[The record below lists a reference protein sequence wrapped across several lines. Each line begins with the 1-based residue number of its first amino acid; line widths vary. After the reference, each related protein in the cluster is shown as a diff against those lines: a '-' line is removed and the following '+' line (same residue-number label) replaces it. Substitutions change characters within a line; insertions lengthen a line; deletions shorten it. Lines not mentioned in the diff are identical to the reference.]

1 MLGYPERRWGVPLI
15 DGGTQRLP
23 RIVGLGRALDLILTG
38 RMVGAEE
45 ALADGPGQRRSCPP
59 GAHMERAL
67 ALAEGLARFPQRTML
82 ADRRAAIEG
91 LRHDLCPRGSR
102 WRPRP
107 ARRSSQT
114 ARAVRRASRPARD
127 AGGGRGGLAGRIAP
141 RGQRRARRAGHA
153 CCRGFTDRLCRRWPT
168 SSQERP
174 ASSDSRLVER
184 LLENRQGKIYVL
196 VRENSKSRLDELV
209 ERWRWSWAPPPRI
222 ASSRSWATC
231 AGRCW
236 ASRQEQV
243 AELRGKMTH
252 FFHLAAVYDM
262 TAPAERNTAVNV
274 GGTTHAV
281 ELARAVDAKHLHHVS
296 SIAVAG
302 QYHGVFDEEM
312 FDEGQKLPSPYHRT
326 KFESERI
333 VREQPYVP
341 WRVYRPGIVVGDSQ
355 TGEMDKIDGPYYF
368 FKAIERLR
376 HLLPEWVP
384 LVGLDLGYTNVV
396 PVDWVAEAL
405 EHIAHEPDLD
415 GSAFHLT
422 DPRPQRVD
430 DLLNQLATVAHA
442 PRFAVSIDK
451 RLVDP
456 LPKWPLALAAAL
468 PPLRQMRGLALRELG
483 IPEQVIAHIE
493 LVPRFDTQETARA
506 LAGSPLEQP
515 PPMKDYVPR
524 LWEYWEREMDPDFG
538 RGRTLSEALGGKH
551 VMITGASSGIGR
563 SAALKVAAAG
573 RRPAAGGAQRREAR
587 GGARGDRRRGR
598 HRLRLRRGHL
608 RHRSR
613 STACSSACSP
623 ITATWTCSSTTPGRS
638 IRRSIAL
645 SYDRFHDFER
655 TIQLNYFGAVK
666 LIIGL
671 LPHMRERGSGHI
683 VNVSS
688 IGVQTNPPR
697 FSAYVASKAALDAFS
712 RVVASEMIGDGVTF
726 TTIHMPLVR
735 TPMIAPTKMYDAFPA
750 ISPEEAAD
758 MICEAMRSR
767 PKQMGTRIGKFGEVA
782 YSLNPSAVDR
792 LLHLAYRVF
801 PDSAASKG
809 QREAAEEH
817 VSFEQIAMA
826 TLTRGVHW

>member
-1 MLGYPERRWGVPLI
+1 MAYFV
-15 DGGTQRLP
+15 
-23 RIVGLGRALDLILTG
+23 TG
-38 RMVGAEE
+38 A
-45 ALADGPGQRRSCPP
+45 
-59 GAHMERAL
+59 
-67 ALAEGLARFPQRTML
+67 T
-82 ADRRAAIEG
+82 
-91 LRHDLCPRGSR
+91 
-102 WRPRP
+102 
-107 ARRSSQT
+107 
-114 ARAVRRASRPARD
+114 
-127 AGGGRGGLAGRIAP
+127 
-141 RGQRRARRAGHA
+141 
-153 CCRGFTDRLCRRWPT
+153 GFIG
-168 SSQERP
+168 
-174 ASSDSRLVER
+174 SRLVER
-184 LLENRQGKIYVL
+184 LLDKRQGKIYVL
-196 VRENSKSRLDELV
+196 VRESSKPRLDDLI
-209 ERWRWSWAPPPRI
+209 ERWGVVAGASAAARI
-222 ASSRSWATC
+222 EPLVGDLRRPLL
-231 AGRCW
+231 GLEK
-236 ASRQEQV
+236 EQV
-243 AELRGKMTH
+243 TELRGKINH

-281 ELARAVDAKHLHHVS
+281 ELARALDAKHLHHVS

-302 QYHGVFDEEM
+302 QYKGVFEESM

-355 TGEMDKIDGPYYF
+355 TGEMEKVDGPYYF
-368 FKAIERLR
+368 FKAIQRLR
-376 HLLPEWVP
+376 RLLPEWVP
-384 LVGLDLGYTNVV
+384 LVGLDLGYTNIV
-396 PVDWVAEAL
+396 PVDWVAGAL

-415 GSAFHLT
+415 GRAFHLT

-430 DLLNQLATVAHA
+430 ELINELAVAAHA
-442 PRFAVSIDK
+442 PRFALSVDK
-451 RLVDP
+451 RLIDP

-468 PPLRQMRGLALRELG
+468 PPWRQMRQLALRELG
-483 IPEQVIAHIE
+483 IPAEVLAHME
-493 LVPRFDTQETARA
+493 LVPRFDTHQAASA

-515 PPMKDYVPR
+515 PPLEEYVAR
-524 LWEYWEREMDPDFG
+524 LWDYWEREMDPDLR
-538 RGRTLSEALGGKH
+538 RGRTLKEALNGRH

-563 SAALKVAAAG
+563 ATAVKVAAAG
-573 RRPAAGGAQRREAR
+573 GVPLLVARNVENLEEVRAEIVAAGGTAYVYAADLSDIESVERLLERVLA
-587 GGARGDRRRGR
+587 D
-598 HRLRLRRGHL
+598 HRNIDMLVNN
-608 RHRSR
+608 
-613 STACSSACSP
+613 A
-623 ITATWTCSSTTPGRS
+623 GRS

-712 RVVASEMIGDGVTF
+712 RVVASEVVGDGVTF

-750 ISPEEAAD
+750 ISPDEAAD

-767 PKQMGTRIGKFGEVA
+767 PKEMGTRIGKFGEVA
-782 YSLNPSAVDR
+782 YSLSPKMVDR

-809 QREAAEEH
+809 QRDLEERA
-817 VSFEQIAMA
+817 SFEQIAMA

>member
-1 MLGYPERRWGVPLI
+1 MAYFVTGATGFI
-15 DGGTQRLP
+15 
-23 RIVGLGRALDLILTG
+23 GR
-38 RMVGAEE
+38 
-45 ALADGPGQRRSCPP
+45 
-59 GAHMERAL
+59 
-67 ALAEGLARFPQRTML
+67 
-82 ADRRAAIEG
+82 
-91 LRHDLCPRGSR
+91 
-102 WRPRP
+102 
-107 ARRSSQT
+107 
-114 ARAVRRASRPARD
+114 
-127 AGGGRGGLAGRIAP
+127 
-141 RGQRRARRAGHA
+141 
-153 CCRGFTDRLCRRWPT
+153 
-168 SSQERP
+168 
-174 ASSDSRLVER
+174 RLVER
-184 LLENRQGKIYVL
+184 LLENRQGTIYVL
-196 VRENSKSRLDELV
+196 VRENSKARLDDLI
-209 ERWRWSWAPPPRI
+209 ERWTMLVGPSAAERI
-222 ASSRSWATC
+222 EPVLGDLRRPLL
-231 AGRCW
+231 GVEK
-236 ASRQEQV
+236 EQV
-243 AELRGKMTH
+243 ADLRGKVTH

-262 TAPAERNTAVNV
+262 TAPSERNTAVNV

-281 ELARAVDAKHLHHVS
+281 ELARALDAKHLHHVS

-302 QYHGVFDEEM
+302 QYRGVFAEDM

-333 VREQPYVP
+333 IREQPYVP

-368 FKAIERLR
+368 FKAIERVR

-396 PVDWVAEAL
+396 PVDWVAGAL

-415 GSAFHLT
+415 GRAFHLT

-442 PRFAVSIDK
+442 PRFALSIDK

-468 PPLRQMRGLALRELG
+468 PPWRQVRGLALRELG
-483 IPEQVIAHIE
+483 IPAQVLAHIE
-493 LVPRFDTQETARA
+493 LVPRFDNHESARA
-506 LAGSPLEQP
+506 LAGSALEQP
-515 PPMKDYVPR
+515 PPLGEYVPR
-524 LWEYWEREMDPDFG
+524 LWEYWEREMDTETG
-538 RGRTLSEALGGKH
+538 RGRTLKEALSGKH

-563 SAALKVAAAG
+563 STALKVAAAG
-573 RRPAAGGAQRREAR
+573 GVPLLIARNVEKLEEVRAEIVAAGGTAYVYAADISDMDSIERLLERVLA
-587 GGARGDRRRGR
+587 D
-598 HRLRLRRGHL
+598 HRNVDMLVNN
-608 RHRSR
+608 
-613 STACSSACSP
+613 A
-623 ITATWTCSSTTPGRS
+623 GRS

-697 FSAYVASKAALDAFS
+697 FAAYVASKAALDAFS
-712 RVVASEMIGDGVTF
+712 RVVASEVVGDGVSF

-750 ISPEEAAD
+750 ISPDEAAD

-782 YSLNPSAVDR
+782 YSLSPSAVDR

-809 QREAAEEH
+809 QRETEEH

>member
-1 MLGYPERRWGVPLI
+1 MAYFVTGATGFI
-15 DGGTQRLP
+15 
-23 RIVGLGRALDLILTG
+23 GR
-38 RMVGAEE
+38 
-45 ALADGPGQRRSCPP
+45 
-59 GAHMERAL
+59 
-67 ALAEGLARFPQRTML
+67 
-82 ADRRAAIEG
+82 
-91 LRHDLCPRGSR
+91 
-102 WRPRP
+102 
-107 ARRSSQT
+107 
-114 ARAVRRASRPARD
+114 
-127 AGGGRGGLAGRIAP
+127 
-141 RGQRRARRAGHA
+141 
-153 CCRGFTDRLCRRWPT
+153 
-168 SSQERP
+168 
-174 ASSDSRLVER
+174 RLVER
-184 LLENRQGKIYVL
+184 LLEQRQGKIYVL
-196 VRENSKSRLDELV
+196 VRESSKERLEDLV
-209 ERWRWSWAPPPRI
+209 ERWSVVVGSA
-222 ASSRSWATC
+222 AV
-231 AGRCW
+231 GRVVPVTGDL
-236 ASRQEQV
+236 RRPLLGVEQEQV
-243 AELRGKMTH
+243 ADLQGKVTH

-281 ELARAVDAKHLHHVS
+281 ELARSLAVKHLHHVS

-302 QYHGVFDEEM
+302 EYRGVFSEEM
-312 FDEGQKLPSPYHRT
+312 FDEGQRLPSPYHRT

-341 WRVYRPGIVVGDSQ
+341 WRVYRPGIVVGDSR

-368 FKAIERLR
+368 FKAIERMR

-384 LVGLDLGYTNVV
+384 LVGPDLGYTNIV
-396 PVDWVAEAL
+396 PVDWVAAAL

-415 GSAFHLT
+415 GGTFHLT

-430 DLLNQLATVAHA
+430 DLLNSLASAAHA
-442 PRFAVSIDK
+442 PRLAVSIDK
-451 RLVDP
+451 RITAP
-456 LPKWPLALAAAL
+456 LPKWPVALALAL
-468 PPLRQMRGLALRELG
+468 PPWRQMRGLALRELG
-483 IPEQVIAHIE
+483 IPEEVIAHIE
-493 LVPRFDTQETARA
+493 LVPRFDTTATAEALGGSRLET
-506 LAGSPLEQP
+506 P
-515 PPMKDYVPR
+515 PPLGDYVAR
-524 LWEYWEREMDPDFG
+524 LWDYWEREMDIDFS
-538 RGRTLSEALGGKH
+538 RGRTLKEALGGKH
-551 VMITGASSGIGR
+551 VLITGASSGIGR
-563 SAALKVAAAG
+563 STALKVAAAG
-573 RRPAAGGAQRREAR
+573 GVPLLVARNVEKLEEVRAEIVAAGGTAYVYAADISDTESI
-587 GGARGDRRRGR
+587 DRLLERVLAD
-598 HRLRLRRGHL
+598 HRNVDVLVNN
-608 RHRSR
+608 
-613 STACSSACSP
+613 A
-623 ITATWTCSSTTPGRS
+623 GRS

-655 TIQLNYFGAVK
+655 TMQLNYFGAVK

-671 LPHMRERGSGHI
+671 MGHMRERGSGHI

-712 RVVASEMIGDGVTF
+712 RVVASEVVGDGVTF

-782 YSLNPSAVDR
+782 YSLSPSAVDR

-809 QREAAEEH
+809 HHHETEEH